1 MARQFQVY
9 DGAAPQSAQVGGKQV
24 PLFAGIPQNGAAVD
38 AAIGEAQELGVKIAR
53 LHDLGLQQRVTQ
65 ERDRIR
71 TELDVELQKAADVA
85 WGSDESLFRA
95 DGSVNSDRY
104 DAIVARFRE
113 EAERVDPGEFQL
125 GENAV
130 RFAGEQEA
138 LGEDIGLQAMRFTAL
153 RSLQNTRKAFNDNL
167 ELAVAREDWG
177 AARGL
182 IEDARGTLLNDTEAE
197 LGLLRLQ
204 RGRLRGLGAASRGA
218 AVPPTLSVGGRE
230 YSGASAALAL
240 CEGAENMQSA
250 QGRAVLT
257 AEEVF
262 GSEPTEPKPEG
273 EQEPEVDD
281 TAALTL
287 SSTAVLPRES
297 EAGAITLQ
305 PYQDPGRVDTF
316 TLQPV
321 EFENT
326 IDAIVRQPASEF
338 AQMVADLSYD
348 NHIWSIP
355 DRMGKP
361 QFSCRPTAPRAV
373 QRVAEEAQRT
383 GEINPETCRSM
394 VARLTMDAVAENPSV
409 TTEQVMKLF
418 DDAGIYEALGGGDAA
433 AGQLRTRAI
442 VEEMKQRTNAGTT
455 TVNMETIK
463 AMVAERVNRPG
474 FFRGHAFYD
483 VWRNSPRL
491 RQGDK
496 WEYPDNPEGQQAWS
510 AVLRVY
516 KEYRRDFNPSLP
528 ILAHSLSEQ
537 ELHDAYVEEFEESA
551 GDFVTWY
558 RKEIYEDERKAAVEA
573 ATDYYMGA
581 ITEALRNNLSV
592 DASGRATYGGYA
604 SEVSIAMRQLM
615 TELPER
621 PQDEVL
627 TRLERTAEEGDATRS
642 QELRLKAQRDYER
655 LGRMREQHA
664 ANGARAAREAER
676 QQRNEA
682 KAEEREAARRLH
694 VARSTPRQR
703 AWVWDRQNAPDG
715 EQPMCTIPVAEYER
729 LRDELGYDGSQMVYI
744 RVGSTKVLVAG
755 TNDTERIQLNT
766 PAVMKIQPRPSQRRN
781 ERWRTRGDL
790 GYSYVFSST
799 EAR

>member
-1 MARQFQVY
+1 MYKEQLYQGERVQVAPEPQPVQPRDVMSERLRQGMQHVAAQLVAFEATGREMEDAKNEFESERILMDIQDQTREDVERRLHLPDGHDEAFFDKGGNLRQNQVENLNNE
-9 DGAAPQSAQVGGKQV
+9 VNKR
-24 PLFAGIPQNGAAVD
+24 
-38 AAIGEAQELGVKIAR
+38 LGVVGVQILDPVRRQRMQAKAGLTGAR
-53 LHDLGLQQRVTQ
+53 LLNSISETWQTVQRDKMETSW
-65 ERDRIR
+65 RD
-71 TELDVELQKAADVA
+71 A
-85 WGSDESLFRA
+85 
-95 DGSVNSDRY
+95 
-104 DAIVARFRE
+104 
-113 EAERVDPGEFQL
+113 
-125 GENAV
+125 
-130 RFAGEQEA
+130 
-138 LGEDIGLQAMRFTAL
+138 
-153 RSLQNTRKAFNDNL
+153 L
-167 ELAVAREDWG
+167 ELAQLRGNRGEAI
-177 AARGL
+177 GL
-182 IEDARGTLLNDTEAE
+182 IDRGVETGLITPERGEAMK
-197 LGLLRLQ
+197 LRLD
-204 RGRLRGLGAASRGA
+204 GARLRGLGAASRGA
-218 AVPPTLSVGGRE
+218 AVPPMLTVGGRE

-240 CEGAENMQSA
+240 CEGADNLQSA
-250 QGRAVLT
+250 EGRPVLT

-262 GSEPTEPKPEG
+262 GSEQTEPK
-273 EQEPEVDD
+273 VDD

-321 EFENT
+321 EFDNA

-338 AQMVADLSYD
+338 AQMIDDLTYD
-348 NHIWSIP
+348 NHILTIP
-355 DRMGKP
+355 DRMGNP

-373 QRVAEEAQRT
+373 QRVAEEAQVT
-383 GEINPETCRSM
+383 GELNPETCRSM
-394 VARLTMDAVAENPSV
+394 VARLTMDAAAENPSA
-409 TTEQVMKLF
+409 TTEQIMRLF
-418 DDAGIYEALGGGDAA
+418 EDAGIYEALGGGDAA

-442 VEEMKQRTNAGTT
+442 VEEMKQRTTAGTT
-455 TVNMETIK
+455 NVNLPTIK

-483 VWRNSPRL
+483 IWRNSPRL
-491 RQGDK
+491 RQGEK
-496 WEYPDNPEGQQAWS
+496 WEYPDNYEGQQAWS
-510 AVLRVY
+510 AVLRAY

-528 ILAHSLSEQ
+528 ILGHSLSEQ
-537 ELHDAYVEEFEESA
+537 ERHDTYVEEFEESA

-592 DASGRATYGGYA
+592 DSSGRATYGGYA

-642 QELRLKAQRDYER
+642 QALRLIAQQDYER

-664 ANGARAAREAER
+664 ANGARRQREQER
-676 QQRNEA
+676 QQREQEQ
-682 KAEEREAARRLH
+682 AERREAARRLH
-694 VARSTPRQR
+694 VARSTPRR
-703 AWVWDRQNAPDG
+703 TAWAWDRQNAPDG
-715 EQPMCTIPVAEYER
+715 EQPACTIPRAEYER
-729 LRDELGYDGSQMVYI
+729 LRNELGYDGSQMVYI
-744 RVGSTKVLVAG
+744 RVGNAKVLV
-755 TNDTERIQLNT
+755 TDVNDSDHIQLNT
-766 PAVMKIQPRPSQRRN
+766 AAVMKIQPRPSARRN